1 MKKEFPYVKNI
12 WETYIW
18 VVYQVHQFIISFFES
33 SVTTQQ
39 NNRMSPLCQDYVNI
53 QDLLDV
59 FDLYTPKHISGGDG
73 DR

>member
-1 MKKEFPYVKNI
+1 
-12 WETYIW
+12 
-18 VVYQVHQFIISFFES
+18 
-33 SVTTQQ
+33 
-39 NNRMSPLCQDYVNI
+39 MSPLCQDYVNI